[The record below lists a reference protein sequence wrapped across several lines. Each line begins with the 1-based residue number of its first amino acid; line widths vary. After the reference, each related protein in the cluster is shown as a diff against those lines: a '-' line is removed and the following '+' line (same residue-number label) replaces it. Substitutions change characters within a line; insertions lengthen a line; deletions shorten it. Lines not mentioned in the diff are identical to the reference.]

1 MCVCCKQC
9 TQVFKRYHR
18 YCLRIWGQE
27 PRSLITR
34 EDTGA
39 DSNNDTAVQQST
51 MLSLLVS
58 LRTLET
64 VARLRTRE
72 QSPHSPAHQ
81 VEPSS
86 PSNTLAF
93 PGNFNQLH
101 QEDYYEQYESEAP
114 DTTAAQMAI
123 EAARASSQRAT
134 QIAKKVLDGCPP
146 RAFGRML
153 GWATGSQT
161 ATLNVDSVWTLWETL
176 SRNRGSSTETEDG
189 IAAVNRW
196 LFEDNCVWV
205 NSKTYMSTGLN
216 AAMLYVVKTATL
228 TMQIWLHTAHNQD
241 PCLTVCEALTT
252 ALHDVKEPTNDKD
265 IIDAMKAILGAR
277 AVVMPLGMNHSTFS
291 LPWTLLLLMEVHLFV
306 KDSSI
311 APKQFDR
318 ICISRTRGHYVY
330 ELQNPAA
337 LSLVK
342 KNRISDF
349 QTRTYVLATMKE
361 IERQRVGHRVLAQ
374 VESIEPVSPR

>member
-9 TQVFKRYHR
+9 TQVVKRYHC

-72 QSPHSPAHQ
+72 QSPHSSAHQ

-86 PSNTLAF
+86 PSNALAF
-93 PGNFNQLH
+93 LGNLNQLH
-101 QEDYYEQYESEAP
+101 QDDYYEQDESEAP

-123 EAARASSQRAT
+123 EAARVSSQRAT

-153 GWATGSQT
+153 SWAAGSQT

-176 SRNRGSSTETEDG
+176 SRNRGSSTETADG
-189 IAAVNRW
+189 IAAVNKW

-205 NSKTYMSTGLN
+205 HNKTYMSTGLN
-216 AAMLYVVKTATL
+216 AAILYVVKTATL
-228 TMQIWLHTAHNQD
+228 TMQVWLHTANNQD
-241 PCLTVCEALTT
+241 PCFAVCEALTT
-252 ALHDVKEPTNDKD
+252 ALNDVPDPTNDKD
-265 IIDAMKAILGAR
+265 TIDAMKAIFGAR
-277 AVVMPLGMNHSTFS
+277 AVVMPLGINHNTFS
-291 LPWTLLLLMEVHLFV
+291 LPWTLLLLLEAHLFV
-306 KDSSI
+306 KNSLGI
-311 APKQFDR
+311 RQQFDG
-318 ICISRTRGHYVY
+318 IFISKTRGHYVY
-330 ELQNPAA
+330 ELRNPAA

-342 KNRISDF
+342 RNRTRDVL
-349 QTRTYVLATMKE
+349 TRTYVLAIMKD
-361 IERQRVGHRVLAQ
+361 IEHRHSGNKVLKQ
-374 VESIEPVSPR
+374 VESIEPVFSW